1 MRKSK
6 FSLKTKLQYFFAVL
20 ALIVGIH
27 QGAAQGTTAFT
38 YQGQLHDSGT
48 NANGNY
54 TMTFTLYDS
63 ASGNN
68 EIGTA
73 ITTNATLVNGL
84 FTVNLDFGAGAFS
97 GNTRWLNLTVQSG
110 SDVETLTPRVQVLP
124 APYALF
130 ANAANTASNLTGTL
144 PSAQLSG
151 SYSNV
156 VTFNNPT
163 NTFIGQG
170 GGLTEV
176 NAATLGGFS
185 PNDFA
190 QLAGNP
196 VFTGDPVF
204 TNIPVFTGDAT
215 FTGNPFFY
223 GIPVFNGTPVF
234 NGNPIFTGNPVF
246 TNIPVF
252 TGDATFTGNPFFY
265 GIPVFNGTPVFNGN
279 PIFNGNPLFTNNP
292 SFTGNPT
299 FSGIPAFNQQFNMTG
314 GWSIGVGT
322 GGNTNYAVPN
332 SLYFYNGAQQMII
345 GPSGTT
351 LNGQPAAVA
360 INGGLGVIGAGILV
374 STGNVTL
381 TQGDVKL
388 QNGNVVVTGDILDT
402 GVVNITGNLNVNG
415 SGVSGNI
422 KANDLLY
429 NTADGAN
436 DNAVAA
442 PATPASLEGQVVLNQ
457 MASLPISTWTSQKDP
472 NIQHI
477 GPKAHDFQAAFG
489 LGKDDQTISLVDES
503 GVALAAIQ
511 GLNEKLKEDD
521 AQINA
526 LKKRLSDL
534 EQAVKTSLQK

>member
-196 VFTGDPVF
+196 VFTGD
-204 TNIPVFTGDAT
+204 
-215 FTGNPFFY
+215 
-223 GIPVFNGTPVF
+223 
-234 NGNPIFTGNPVF
+234 PVF